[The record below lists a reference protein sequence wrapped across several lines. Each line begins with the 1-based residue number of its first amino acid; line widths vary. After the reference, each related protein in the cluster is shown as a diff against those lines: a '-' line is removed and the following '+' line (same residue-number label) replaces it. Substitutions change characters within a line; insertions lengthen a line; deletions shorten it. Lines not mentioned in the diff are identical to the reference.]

1 MKYLIA
7 AMILTVGLSSSV
19 PVLAHH
25 TGHHGH
31 HRHHGHHPEH
41 WILPALI
48 GGAVVYAATRPQTVI
63 VTPPPAVAVPQDS
76 MILDGV
82 IYRRQIMIIDGVT
95 REVWVRN

>member
-7 AMILTVGLSSSV
+7 VMIATVGLSSAA
-19 PVLAHH
+19 PVLAHG

-31 HRHHGHHPEH
+31 HGHHSGH
-41 WILPALI
+41 WVLPALI
-48 GGAVVYAATRPQTVI
+48 GGAVVYAATRPQTV
-63 VTPPPAVAVPQDS
+63 VVASPPAVAVPQDS

>member
-7 AMILTVGLSSSV
+7 VMIATVGLSSSA
-19 PVLAHH
+19 PVLAHG

-31 HRHHGHHPEH
+31 HGHHSGH
-41 WILPALI
+41 WVLPALI
-48 GGAVVYAATRPQTVI
+48 GGAVVYAATRPQTV
-63 VTPPPAVAVPQDS
+63 VVASPPAVAVPQDS

>member
-7 AMILTVGLSSSV
+7 VMIATVGLSSAA
-19 PVLAHH
+19 PVLAHG

-31 HRHHGHHPEH
+31 HGHHSGH
-41 WILPALI
+41 WVLPALI